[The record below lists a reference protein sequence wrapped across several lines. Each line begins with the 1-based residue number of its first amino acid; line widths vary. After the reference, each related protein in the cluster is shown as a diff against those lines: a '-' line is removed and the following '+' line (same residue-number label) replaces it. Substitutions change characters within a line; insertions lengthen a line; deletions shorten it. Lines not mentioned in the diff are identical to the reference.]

1 MILRQLLAEQVVTY
15 GGWCS
20 IPSPFVAEMMAHS
33 GVDWVC
39 VDCQHGFAGNET
51 LLGMLQAVDALGVP
65 SLVRVPWNDPAAIM
79 KALDAGAGGVIVPMV
94 NTPQEAAMAAQACRY
109 PPDGFRSWGFSR
121 HSLRGRYTPDSGN
134 RDVVCAI
141 QIETTA
147 GLEIAE
153 DIVSVPGVDAVY
165 VGPAD
170 LAVSAGIAPTF
181 DVTDPRHEKMITT
194 LLRVCLDQGRIPG
207 IHAPGPDAAARWR
220 DAGFRFITAASDVS
234 CVRGGA
240 QAVVAALRQDGTE

>member
-1 MILRQLLAEQVVTY
+1 MTLRELLVDHAVTY

-20 IPSPFVAEMMAHS
+20 IPSSLVAEMVAHS

-39 VDCQHGFAGNET
+39 VDCQHGFASNET
-51 LLGMLQAVDALGVP
+51 LVGMLQALDVLGVP

-79 KALDAGAGGVIVPMV
+79 KALDAGAHGVIVPMV
-94 NTPQEAAMAAQACRY
+94 NSPQDAAMAAQSCRY
-109 PPDGFRSWGFSR
+109 PPEGIRSWGLSR
-121 HSLRGRYTPDSGN
+121 HSLRGPYSPESAN

-147 GLEIAE
+147 GLEIAKE
-153 DIVSVPGVDAVY
+153 IVSVPGIDIVY

-181 DVTDPRHEKMITT
+181 DVADPRHEEMITS
-194 LLRVCLDQGRIPG
+194 LLQVCLDQGRIPG
-207 IHAPGPDAAARWR
+207 IHAPASDLAARWR
-220 DAGFRFITAASDVS
+220 ETGFRFITAASDVS
-234 CVRGGA
+234 CLREGTRA
-240 QAVVAALRQDGTE
+240 TMSALRTG